1 MAKARNNKTETND
14 QPVTISDSSLFEQL
28 VARFGPPCPN
38 YSTQSSSTLIPLSL
52 AEEIFNWWKISLE
65 TGNAHASPSSGTTLS
80 PTQVVFPNHYDDET
94 YAKTLHDQEIALQ
107 LQNELNQKPNIN
119 RTNLEEQFPALNGT
133 GMVLLMIMFY
143 AGINWD

>member
-1 MAKARNNKTETND
+1 M
-14 QPVTISDSSLFEQL
+14 

-38 YSTQSSSTLIPLSL
+38 YSAQSSSTLIPLSL

-65 TGNAHASPSSGTTLS
+65 TGNAHAPSSSGTTLS

-107 LQNELNQKPNIN
+107 LQNELNQTPNTKK
-119 RTNLEEQFPALNGT
+119 TNLEEQFPALNGT
-133 GMVLLMIMFY
+133 GMVLRL
-143 AGINWD
+143 